1 MTNFVMKMHFVKN
14 NTNNQ
19 KITNKIMTNIKPTNI
34 KQQNIKQQNI
44 KQQNIKPINV
54 IKLRN
59 RTIYSHS
66 LFNTMFLSSGNGGC
80 GCGR

>member
-19 KITNKIMTNIKPTNI
+19 KFTNKNMTNNNNNNNNNVTNKNITNI
-34 KQQNIKQQNI
+34 
-44 KQQNIKPINV
+44 

-59 RTIYSHS
+59 RTISSHL
-66 LFNTMFLSSGNGGC
+66 LFNNMFLSNNSSGC
-80 GCGR
+80 GCGK